1 LTDGNGKR
9 TVCSFMPS
17 KGQQMGMRGVFLVA
31 AELVAR
37 GFVVSPTS
45 RNAMGA
51 DLFVTDAGCVNARSV
66 QVKTNAKPSPFWLV
80 GQKAEHLVSRS
91 HIYVL
96 VNIRQGASEHEY
108 FIVPSKVLAPSVR
121 VEHRK
126 NSIWYAVYKRDIG
139 EYRDLWGIFGR
150 CDEP

>member
-1 LTDGNGKR
+1 
-9 TVCSFMPS
+9 MPS
-17 KGQQMGMRGVFLVA
+17 KGQQTGMRGVFLVA

-51 DLFVTDAGCVNARSV
+51 DLLVTDAACVNPRSV
-66 QVKTNAKPSPFWLV
+66 QVKTNAKPAPFWLV
-80 GQKAEHLVSRS
+80 GRKAGHLVSRS

-96 VNIRQGASEHEY
+96 VNIRQGVSEHEY
-108 FIVPSKVLAPSVR
+108 FVVPSKVLAENVH

-126 NSIWYAVYKRDIG
+126 NSIWYAVYKRDI
-139 EYRDLWGIFGR
+139 EKCRNNWKVFGK
-150 CDEP
+150 CDEFTPSRPTANRVL